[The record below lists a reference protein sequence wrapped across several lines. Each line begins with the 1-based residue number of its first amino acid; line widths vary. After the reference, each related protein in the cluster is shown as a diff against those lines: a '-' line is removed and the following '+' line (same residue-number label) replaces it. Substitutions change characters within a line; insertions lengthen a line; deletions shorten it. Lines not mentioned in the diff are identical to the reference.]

1 MKPHLRWAARITVVL
16 LPLLAVLL
24 IGRNWILRQVAVRSV
39 AETTG
44 LRAEIGDISTA
55 LRSPFL
61 QLRDVK
67 LFNQP
72 EFGGGSL
79 LDAPEFYAS
88 FDPVLAAAG
97 WLRFSEMRVN
107 IAELTVIRDAQGRIN
122 LDHLE
127 REYRTRDAERRR
139 RGKHTNEMEFAGID
153 RLDVTIG
160 RILYVDHQKP
170 ERNTTLRIG
179 LTNEVTTTIR
189 TKDDLVKWTG
199 SLIFRVLAEQLVD
212 VLNEKSG
219 RRRYEFRLDPETN
232 QPAPAAS
239 P

>member
-16 LPLLAVLL
+16 LPLLVALL
-24 IGRNWILRQVAVRSV
+24 IGRNWILKQVAVRSV

-44 LRAEIGDISTA
+44 LRAEIGSISTG
-55 LRSPFL
+55 LRSPYL

-97 WLRFSEMRVN
+97 WLHFSEMRVN
-107 IAELTVIRDAQGRIN
+107 IAELTVIRDAQGRLN

-170 ERNTTLRIG
+170 KRNTTLRIG
-179 LTNEVTTTIR
+179 LTNEVTTIIR

-232 QPAPAAS
+232 QIPAA